1 MILLPVALQVG
12 SWGMTH
18 LPCHGEPLLF
28 WVKSVLGSKH
38 ESVSLVIAVK
48 DRKDLANLFF
58 LE

>member
-1 MILLPVALQVG
+1 MVLLPVALEVG
-12 SWGMTH
+12 SWRMTH

-28 WVKSVLGSKH
+28 CVKAVLGSEH

-48 DRKDLANLFF
+48 DRQDLAHLFF